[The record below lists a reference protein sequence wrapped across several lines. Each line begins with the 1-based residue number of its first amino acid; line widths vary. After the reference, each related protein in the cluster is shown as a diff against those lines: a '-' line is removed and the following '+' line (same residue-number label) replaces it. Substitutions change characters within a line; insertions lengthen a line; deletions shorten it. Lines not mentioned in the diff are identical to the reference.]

1 MQKSSQFDVIVVGEL
16 NVDLIF
22 DGLGGKLPEIGKE
35 ILADEMILTLGS
47 SSAIFASN
55 LSMLGPTVSFIGKVG
70 KDNFASLVMESLE
83 DKGVDTAGIIQSPDY
98 YTGIT
103 VACSYGEE
111 RAMVTYPG
119 AMDHLTLQD
128 ITSGKLKRG
137 RHMHLS
143 TIFLQKGIKPD
154 VIDLFRRA
162 KEAGLT
168 TSFDPQ
174 WDPDETWDLDLNE
187 FLPQVDIFLP
197 NIEEIKHLTRT
208 KNLTDA
214 LRSVS
219 DVANIVVVKQGSK
232 GVHLWTRDLQ
242 LDQPVYNNP
251 SVADTI
257 GAGDSFNAG
266 FISRFVQSAPLNE
279 CLEFGALTGAI
290 NTTRPG
296 GTTAFSDMDSI
307 RQIARENFNREIE

>member
-1 MQKSSQFDVIVVGEL
+1 MNQNKPFDVIVVGEL

-22 DGLGGKLPEIGKE
+22 DGLDGKMPELGKE

-55 LSMLGPTVSFIGKVG
+55 LSMLGAEVTFSGRVG
-70 KDNFASLVMESLE
+70 QDNFADLVMTSL
-83 DKGVDTAGIIQSPDY
+83 KNRGVDTSGILASDEY
-98 YTGIT
+98 NTGIT

-119 AMDHLTLQD
+119 AMDHLCLEDIPVSRLQQ
-128 ITSGKLKRG
+128 G

-143 TIFLQKGIKPD
+143 TIFMQQGIRPD
-154 VIDLFRRA
+154 VISLFKRA

-174 WDPDETWDLDLNE
+174 WDPEEKWDLDLQA
-187 FLPQVDIFLP
+187 FLPFVDVFLP
-197 NIEEIKHLTRT
+197 NIEEIKYLTGS
-208 KNLTDA
+208 NSLDEA
-214 LRSVS
+214 LEQVS
-219 DVANIVVVKQGSK
+219 DVAHIVVVKNGSK
-232 GVHLWTRDLQ
+232 GAHLWSKDMQ
-242 LDQPVYNNP
+242 LDQPVFLNP
-251 SVADTI
+251 NVADTI

-266 FISRFVQSAPLNE
+266 FISRFVQKAPLKE
-279 CLEFGALTGAI
+279 CLEMGALAGAI

-296 GTTAFSDMDSI
+296 GTTAFSDLDLI
-307 RQIARENFNREIE
+307 REIARSEFNREIP